1 MQIVNRIFFSVILG
15 FLMQLSVAAQNILD
29 LADLDET
36 VNSTVAYSVRKL
48 SSAYTGYCMQVRRSS
63 DNALLDIGFTA
74 GGDLDKSSL
83 LAFVGTDDGFVV
95 IWYDQ
100 SGNNKNLTQA
110 SNAKQPRI
118 VNSGNIELENTKP
131 FIRFFGQVNTS
142 AYNSLNLVSEMTI
155 TGHVAIVNKFANGGD
170 GFILGHSA
178 DLIRDWHSNLSSN
191 LLIDLSNASTSI
203 KNGKYWQNGSSVAPG
218 SAVFNTTLM
227 VQSIA
232 PLTPNDKTRWNNIGS
247 DRNLYHHTNNGG
259 GYAELIAFSSELKT
273 YSRNYLAENQGIYFG
288 TGTTPVPYLNRFGKM
303 VIAESEYLNRNGGLG
318 TSGMNSN
325 GETFPRSVIADIPVT
340 APVSSITSY
349 SAITGGSI
357 SSDQGANL
365 KAGICWNTSS
375 NPTILNSKTIDLG
388 RSGSYTSLIN
398 GLRGNTTYYIRSY
411 ASNYLGIKYG
421 NELSFTTAAS
431 VLPIFSGTNSVSA
444 IKASLATVSAN
455 LYTDGGEPILE
466 KGFCWSTSANP
477 TIADFKSSTT
487 NPSTGLFSAN
497 LTDLTLATTY
507 YVRAYATTSLGTTY
521 NDPVQFSTSSVLSV
535 GEKYYGGTI
544 AYILTASDPGYISGE
559 THGLVVANSDAN
571 IINIPWSTALS
582 SSLNTS
588 NEIGTGRSNT
598 ALISAY
604 TGANISYA
612 AYLCSSQ
619 TIGGYSDWY
628 LPSKDELYKIYL
640 NKAQLPGFRNSR
652 YWTSTQNSA
661 SLTTAWYQDFNVG
674 VQASLSVS
682 IRCYVRPV
690 RSF

>member
-29 LADLDET
+29 LAGLDET

-325 GETFPRSVIADIPVT
+325 GETFPRSVIADIPCYCT
-340 APVSSITSY
+340 C
-349 SAITGGSI
+349 
-357 SSDQGANL
+357 
-365 KAGICWNTSS
+365 K
-375 NPTILNSKTIDLG
+375 LN
-388 RSGSYTSLIN
+388 
-398 GLRGNTTYYIRSY
+398 
-411 ASNYLGIKYG
+411 
-421 NELSFTTAAS
+421 
-431 VLPIFSGTNSVSA
+431 
-444 IKASLATVSAN
+444 
-455 LYTDGGEPILE
+455 
-466 KGFCWSTSANP
+466 
-477 TIADFKSSTT
+477 
-487 NPSTGLFSAN
+487 
-497 LTDLTLATTY
+497 
-507 YVRAYATTSLGTTY
+507 
-521 NDPVQFSTSSVLSV
+521 
-535 GEKYYGGTI
+535 
-544 AYILTASDPGYISGE
+544 
-559 THGLVVANSDAN
+559 N
-571 IINIPWSTALS
+571 II
-582 SSLNTS
+582 
-588 NEIGTGRSNT
+588 
-598 ALISAY
+598 
-604 TGANISYA
+604 
-612 AYLCSSQ
+612 Q
-619 TIGGYSDWY
+619 
-628 LPSKDELYKIYL
+628 
-640 NKAQLPGFRNSR
+640 RNH
-652 YWTSTQNSA
+652 W
-661 SLTTAWYQDFNVG
+661 W
-674 VQASLSVS
+674 
-682 IRCYVRPV
+682 
-690 RSF
+690 